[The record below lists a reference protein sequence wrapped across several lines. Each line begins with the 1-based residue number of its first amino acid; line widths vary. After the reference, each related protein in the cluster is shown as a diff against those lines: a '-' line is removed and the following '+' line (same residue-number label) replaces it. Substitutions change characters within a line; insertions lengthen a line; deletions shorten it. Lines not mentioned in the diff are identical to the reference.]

1 MAASNRASSELSCR
15 APRDSQDSF
24 TSSPLSGSQAAVFAT
39 LGGSLSICFP
49 FGHVGCSRVLHRFP
63 WFPGFPRERPAC
75 PNVLVGFRSLSDA
88 LFGARQ
94 KVIRRA
100 SEDVSHLLETVGWDC
115 GTSLVQAQARLATAQ
130 SFCELILS
138 HADSASLRCDVIHRF
153 NLLSN

>member
-1 MAASNRASSELSCR
+1 MWDARGCYIGLSS
-15 APRDSQDSF
+15 
-24 TSSPLSGSQAAVFAT
+24 VK
-39 LGGSLSICFP
+39 GGC
-49 FGHVGCSRVLHRFP
+49 
-63 WFPGFPRERPAC
+63 ERPAC

-94 KVIRRA
+94 KVISRA
-100 SEDVSHLLETVGWDC
+100 SEDVSHLLETVGWDG

-138 HADSASLRCDVIHRF
+138 HADAASLRCDVIHRI